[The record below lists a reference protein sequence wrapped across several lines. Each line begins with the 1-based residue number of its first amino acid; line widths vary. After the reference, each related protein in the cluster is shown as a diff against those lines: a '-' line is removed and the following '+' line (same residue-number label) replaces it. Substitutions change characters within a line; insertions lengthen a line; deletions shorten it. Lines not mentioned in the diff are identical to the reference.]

1 MGLNGISRRRI
12 TTKCTI
18 LWLITH
24 AEGAFVVVAPQ
35 DRYLNWRAGNQS
47 LPLEIGG
54 RHGQKPTC
62 LSHTSSHSPYIAAMR
77 RNYPS
82 VFVISYYLF
91 PYSTC
96 IYTYHINLCCIYT
109 YNSDESRIGVYI
121 TISQYLMYARG

>member
-1 MGLNGISRRRI
+1 MGLNGISRQRI

-62 LSHTSSHSPYIAAMR
+62 LSHTSSHRPHIASDETKL
-77 RNYPS
+77 PIC
-82 VFVISYYLF
+82 VCVVVVISYYLF

-96 IYTYHINLCCIYT
+96 IYTCHINLRVYT
-109 YNSDESRIGVYI
+109 LVIPMNQE
-121 TISQYLMYARG
+121 

>member
-1 MGLNGISRRRI
+1 MGPSDPPGCFSSMPKGPLLWSPHK
-12 TTKCTI
+12 TDI
-18 LWLITH
+18 LVGEPGT
-24 AEGAFVVVAPQ
+24 
-35 DRYLNWRAGNQS
+35 RASHLRSAAGTAKNRPVS
-47 LPLEIGG
+47 AIRPHTDLTLP
-54 RHGQKPTC
+54 T
-62 LSHTSSHSPYIAAMR
+62 MR

-121 TISQYLMYARG
+121 TISQ